1 VAWHS
6 TRIRR
11 LVKKLKVVLVGEESA
26 GIQTLRLVGRKGHE
40 VVAVITSAAA
50 ATGNRGTSLNDVATK
65 LGYRIWPPR
74 LVKDAA
80 FADTIRVEATDILLN
95 VHSLNIIHER
105 VLTAPTIGCFNLHP
119 GPLPRYAG
127 LNAVSWAIYRGET
140 LHGVTIHRM
149 AAVVDAGTIAYQE
162 LFAIEDSDNG
172 LLVSSKCTRLGL
184 ALIEKLL
191 DAAATDPASIPAH
204 EQNSECREYF
214 GRGTPNDAVI
224 NWNVSAREIR
234 NFVRAADF
242 APFKSPWGVPR
253 ARLGERVVGVLKA
266 ELTGQWAGVAPG
278 TVRSSDGDGIF
289 VACADEWLRLMATVD
304 TAC

>member
-1 VAWHS
+1 VN
-6 TRIRR
+6 
-11 LVKKLKVVLVGEESA
+11 KLKVVLVGEESA
-26 GIQTLRLVGRKGHE
+26 GIQTLKLVERKGHE

-50 ATGNRGTSLNDVATK
+50 AVANRSTSLHDVATK
-65 LGYRIWPPR
+65 LGYRIWAPH
-74 LVKDAA
+74 LVKDAG
-80 FADTIRVEATDILLN
+80 FANTIRVEATDILLN
-95 VHSLNIIHER
+95 VHSLNIIHDR

-140 LHGVTIHRM
+140 QHGVTIHRM
-149 AAVVDAGTIAYQE
+149 GAVVDAGTIAYQE
-162 LFAIEDSDNG
+162 LFPVEDSDNG

-214 GRGTPNDAVI
+214 GRGIPNDGVI
-224 NWNVSAREIR
+224 DWNVSVRQVR

-242 APFKSPWGVPR
+242 APFKSPWGIPR

-278 TVRSSDGDGIF
+278 TVRSADLDGTL
-289 VACADEWLRLMATVD
+289 VACADEWLRLTAIVD
-304 TAC
+304 SA

>member
-1 VAWHS
+1 
-6 TRIRR
+6 
-11 LVKKLKVVLVGEESA
+11 LK
-26 GIQTLRLVGRKGHE
+26 
-40 VVAVITSAAA
+40 
-50 ATGNRGTSLNDVATK
+50 
-65 LGYRIWPPR
+65 
-74 LVKDAA
+74 
-80 FADTIRVEATDILLN
+80 
-95 VHSLNIIHER
+95 IIHDR

-140 LHGVTIHRM
+140 QHGVTIHRM

-162 LFAIEDSDNG
+162 LFPIEDSDNG

-214 GRGTPNDAVI
+214 RRGIPNDGI
-224 NWNVSAREIR
+224 IDWDVSVRQVR

-242 APFKSPWGVPR
+242 APFKSPWGTPR

-278 TVRSSDGDGIF
+278 TVRSADLDGTL
-289 VACADEWLRLMATVD
+289 VACADEWLRLTAIVD
-304 TAC
+304 SA